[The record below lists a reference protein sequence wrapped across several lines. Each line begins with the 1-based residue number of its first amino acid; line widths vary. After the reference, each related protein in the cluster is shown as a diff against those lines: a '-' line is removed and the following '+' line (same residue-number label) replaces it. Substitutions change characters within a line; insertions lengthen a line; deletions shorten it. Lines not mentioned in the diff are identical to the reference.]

1 MMTKSMFFELK
12 YDKKVFHQYQQQT
25 DFESEQEKNDVEN
38 KDEYT
43 LPCQTSVSERV
54 LFYNV

>member
-1 MMTKSMFFELK
+1 MFFELK

-38 KDEYT
+38 EDEYT
-43 LPCQTSVSERV
+43 LPCQTSMSERV